1 MRVQCL
7 SDLIPAVTAWAND
20 ESFDVVFSAQLNL
33 QAEPGDL
40 LIAVTGSGRSPNIL
54 RALEQ
59 ARSSEIGT
67 IGLLGMGGGQALGL
81 CDVSV
86 LVDSDDYEVI
96 ENAHMVVGH
105 LWSAYL
111 RGHGDGSA

>member
-1 MRVQCL
+1 
-7 SDLIPAVTAWAND
+7 
-20 ESFDVVFSAQLNL
+20 
-33 QAEPGDL
+33 
-40 LIAVTGSGRSPNIL
+40 
-54 RALEQ
+54 
-59 ARSSEIGT
+59 
-67 IGLLGMGGGQALGL
+67 MGGGQALGL